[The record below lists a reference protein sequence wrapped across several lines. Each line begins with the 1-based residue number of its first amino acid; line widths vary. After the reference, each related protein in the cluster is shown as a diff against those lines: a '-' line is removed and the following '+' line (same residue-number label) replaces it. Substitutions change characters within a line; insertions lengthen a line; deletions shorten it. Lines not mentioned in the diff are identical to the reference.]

1 MAPPHDGA
9 TSSSRRRPQTSRN
22 LRSSASQTKTLM
34 TLLAVSSTLMVQAQN
49 AVYPQ
54 PTDIAGTGPKPPAVQ
69 SPAIGTWATPS
80 APVTDGN
87 GVHVPPASETG
98 LGRQA
103 HVRSPTDFCL
113 FMPPDPVT
121 ENLVD
126 AEADAV
132 AYCFN
137 AVNGT
142 RPMPDGFVQT
152 AHFRKTAD
160 YVQVSGTYD
169 WRKMNL
175 NPYDCGGEYDNHGPS
190 GKGNPVGAA
199 IDGGQDFF
207 QFLGS
212 CDTVG
217 VGQFVIRSC
226 FGSRSYPYC
235 RNTFDLMGSLWV
247 APGEYREPGFTSCS
261 ADSDLPVGVYNSSYT
276 FAQGDPYT
284 PPAVTAPSSSMCST
298 TASPSASGVTY
309 AWAQFGYQQAISG
322 GAASPTA
329 TGSASAT
336 TDSVAV
342 ASSTITSAPTVSAA
356 ASTTT
361 RPAVATPTSS
371 TSGARHLVAAGS
383 ALGMVFLLLV
393 MAFVA

>member
-1 MAPPHDGA
+1 MPPHDGA
-9 TSSSRRRPQTSRN
+9 TSASRRPPRD
-22 LRSSASQTKTLM
+22 LRSTTFHTKAMIALLATSATLM
-34 TLLAVSSTLMVQAQN
+34 AQAQN

-54 PTDIAGTGPKPPAVQ
+54 PTNIAGTGPKPPNVTSSAT
-69 SPAIGTWATPS
+69 GTWPTPTAS
-80 APVTDGN
+80 VKDGN
-87 GVHVPPASETG
+87 GVLVPPASETG

-113 FMPPDPVT
+113 FMPLNPVT

-152 AHFRKTAD
+152 SHFRKTAD

-190 GKGNPVGAA
+190 GEGNPVGAA
-199 IDGGQDFF
+199 INGGQDFF

-226 FGSRSYPYC
+226 FGPSSYPYC
-235 RNTFDLMGSLWV
+235 KNMYDLMGSLWV
-247 APGEYREPGFTSCS
+247 APGDYREPGFTSCS
-261 ADSDLPVGVYNSSYT
+261 ADADLPVGVYNSSYT
-276 FAQGDPYT
+276 FAQGQSYT
-284 PPAVTAPSSSMCST
+284 PPAVTAPASSMVSR
-298 TASPSASGVTY
+298 VTY

-329 TGSASAT
+329 TGSFSAT
-336 TDSVAV
+336 TSGAMT
-342 ASSTITSAPTVSAA
+342 SSTITSAPTVSGTSS
-356 ASTTT
+356 AS
-361 RPAVATPTSS
+361 ASGATPTTTS
-371 TSGARHLVAAGS
+371 TGSGGSKYPVANK
-383 ALGMVFLLLV
+383 ALGMIFVSVMLV
-393 MAFVA
+393 LFV